1 MTAKR
6 KTEEKRESFSD
17 LIHPIHNYTKSKFC
31 IIWGSGQGKEVRLR
45 ALGQFCPKLQ
55 AAQRYKIGVLYH
67 CFAPALVGAR
77 SPGSKP

>member
-31 IIWGSGQGKEVRLR
+31 IIKGSRLCQISHFT
-45 ALGQFCPKLQ
+45 G
-55 AAQRYKIGVLYH
+55 IH
-67 CFAPALVGAR
+67 
-77 SPGSKP
+77 